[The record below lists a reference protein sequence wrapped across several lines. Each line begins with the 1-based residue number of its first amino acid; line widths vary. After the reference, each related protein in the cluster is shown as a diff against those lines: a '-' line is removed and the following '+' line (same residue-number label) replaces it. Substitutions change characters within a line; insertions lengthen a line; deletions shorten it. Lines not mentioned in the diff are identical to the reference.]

1 MVIRVTSKKTEQR
14 PTNLLIDDMEGFL
27 LVLSNLFYLRQF
39 PPNNDV
45 NQFYVVTKELQPMI
59 LVKLWQTSNKKDSD
73 KSK

>member
-1 MVIRVTSKKTEQR
+1 MIRVTSKKTEQR

-27 LVLSNLFYLRQF
+27 LVLSSLFSLRQF

-45 NQFYVVTKELQPMI
+45 NQFYVVTEELQSMI